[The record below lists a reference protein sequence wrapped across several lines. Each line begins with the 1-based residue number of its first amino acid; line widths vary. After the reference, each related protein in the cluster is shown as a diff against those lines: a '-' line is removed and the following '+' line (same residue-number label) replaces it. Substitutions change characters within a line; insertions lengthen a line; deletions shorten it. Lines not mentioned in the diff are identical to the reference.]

1 MDLHNSNEKIKLFWC
16 LLNKYYAVL
25 YISSHLFLDDSV
37 KRVAASSKNL
47 WVSGLAEKTRAND
60 LKALFSKYGKV
71 SLLCIQFYIKHVLWR

>member
-1 MDLHNSNEKIKLFWC
+1 MAYF
-16 LLNKYYAVL
+16 
-25 YISSHLFLDDSV
+25 FLDDSV

-71 SLLCIQFYIKHVLWR
+71 SLLHI